1 MEYTNN
7 NTESRKNKH
16 LNFEERMVIQLR
28 LKDGLSPYKIA
39 KELTRPINTI
49 LNEISRGTTT
59 QIKQGNYI
67 EVYLADTGE
76 AVYKKHRLNSCRS
89 FKRLECS
96 DFINYTVDKIKNDFW
111 SPDACVGEA
120 IANNKFERSQMVCT
134 KTLYNYIDLG
144 LLAVKNTDLPM
155 KLRRNTKPT
164 RVKKHKKKLGTSIA
178 ERPTDINTRT
188 EFGHWE
194 IDTVIGAKSNTDN
207 VLLTIVERKTRYAMV
222 LDIVGKTAI
231 AVTGALNRVRSLFGE
246 QFSQV
251 FKTITGDNGSEFA
264 DLSTLEAETNT
275 KVYFTHPYSSFE
287 KGTNERHNG
296 LIRRFIPKGKRI
308 SGYTTDD
315 ISFIEEWMNTL
326 PRRILNYKTPEEL
339 FETHLDEIYTI

>member
-1 MEYTNN
+1 MNYPNN
-7 NTESRKNKH
+7 NIESRKNKH
-16 LNFEERMVIQLR
+16 LNFAERVTIELR
-28 LKDGLSPYKIA
+28 LKDGFSPYKIS
-39 KELTRPINTI
+39 KELERPINTI
-49 LNEISRGTTT
+49 LNEIRRGTKT

-67 EVYLADTGE
+67 KIYLDDTGE
-76 AVYKKHRLNSCRS
+76 AVYKNHRLNSCRG
-89 FKRLECS
+89 FKLLECS
-96 DFINYTVDKIKNDFW
+96 DFINYTVDKIKKDSW

-120 IANNKFERSQMVCT
+120 IANSKFERSQMVCT

-144 LLAVKNTDLPM
+144 LLSIKNVDLPM

-164 RVKKHKKKLGTSIA
+164 RIKEHKKKLGTSIT
-178 ERPTDINTRT
+178 ERPNDINNRT

-194 IDTVIGAKSNTDN
+194 IDTVIGTKSNNDS

-222 LDIVGKTAI
+222 LDIASKSAI
-231 AVTGALNRVRSLFGE
+231 AVSDALSGIQNTFGE

-264 DLSTLEAETNT
+264 DLSTLENKSDT

-287 KGTNERHNG
+287 KDTNERHNG
-296 LIRRFIPKGKRI
+296 LICRFIPKGKRI
-308 SGYTTDD
+308 SDYTSAD
-315 ISFIEEWMNTL
+315 ISFVEDWMNTL

-339 FETHLDEIYTI
+339 FEIHLDEIYAI